1 MQSTVQSEHNTHTHT
16 HKKEKEGIEVKQFLK
31 PMLGFIMIVGQPLL
45 VIIIY
50 IFPKKKKSAACN
62 NEDSYTLHTSMRPEV
77 FPLSDNL
84 SICTSTNRI
93 WELFQSP
100 KNFQIELFVTL
111 AFHHNNM

>member
-1 MQSTVQSEHNTHTHT
+1 MQSTVQSEHTHT
-16 HKKEKEGIEVKQFLK
+16 KEKEGIEVKQFLK

-50 IFPKKKKSAACN
+50 IIYIC
-62 NEDSYTLHTSMRPEV
+62 TEV

-84 SICTSTNRI
+84 EYSYNTSTNRI

-100 KNFQIELFVTL
+100 KKFQIELFVML

>member
-1 MQSTVQSEHNTHTHT
+1 
-16 HKKEKEGIEVKQFLK
+16 
-31 PMLGFIMIVGQPLL
+31 MIVGQPLL

-50 IFPKKKKSAACN
+50 IFPKKKKSAASN
-62 NEDSYTLHTSMRPEV
+62 NEDSYTYICTSMRPEV

-84 SICTSTNRI
+84 PICTSTNRI

-100 KNFQIELFVTL
+100 KKFQIELFVTL